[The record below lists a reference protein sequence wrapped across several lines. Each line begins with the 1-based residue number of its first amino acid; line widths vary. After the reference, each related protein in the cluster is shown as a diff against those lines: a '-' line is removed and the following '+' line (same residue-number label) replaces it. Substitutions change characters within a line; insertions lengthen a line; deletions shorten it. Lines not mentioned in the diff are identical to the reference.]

1 MDPAVRSARTQS
13 AIITVSAEDRNSRRP
28 ERGITGLSSVVL
40 RSKSSRSK
48 NSRGERNFWMQRP
61 EAENRLERP
70 LMPTETERRNDT
82 GEYPRRNGLIGV
94 SVEFCGLGRLDGGDG
109 RDRTANPPTQSSNSS
124 LTPESGTEIFDAET
138 GAQKPPFRLLETDAE
153 TRRDSKGPRRFG
165 GIQDFKIKPRR
176 SGPAGSYQKPNNGR
190 QMGGIRLPVRDF

>member
-13 AIITVSAEDRNSRRP
+13 AIITVSAEDRKSRRP

-70 LMPTETERRNDT
+70 LMPTETERPER
-82 GEYPRRNGLIGV
+82 YRRI
-94 SVEFCGLGRLDGGDG
+94 S
-109 RDRTANPPTQSSNSS
+109 P
-124 LTPESGTEIFDAET
+124 
-138 GAQKPPFRLLETDAE
+138 
-153 TRRDSKGPRRFG
+153 SKRPNWSQRGILRFG
-165 GIQDFKIKPRR
+165 IKSQAHFLDAHGRGRHLPPMRSLQIIALLNQPLPKSPADGVCRAKEKRLR
-176 SGPAGSYQKPNNGR
+176 SG
-190 QMGGIRLPVRDF
+190 

>member
-70 LMPTETERRNDT
+70 LMPTETERPERYRRISPSKRPNWSQRGILRFGKTGWWCAQSDT
-82 GEYPRRNGLIGV
+82 NRSPLDIRLRTGNFLQNSANNRLSAGLWRLRIGN
-94 SVEFCGLGRLDGGDG
+94 L
-109 RDRTANPPTQSSNSS
+109 
-124 LTPESGTEIFDAET
+124 TEIPDSCRQAQALSSYCAKQVVEAE
-138 GAQKPPFRLLETDAE
+138 
-153 TRRDSKGPRRFG
+153 
-165 GIQDFKIKPRR
+165 
-176 SGPAGSYQKPNNGR
+176 YWH
-190 QMGGIRLPVRDF
+190 